1 MILHSL
7 FAHYRRH
14 PLQALFL
21 LIGIVVANVLLV
33 GTLLINAQARASYGQ
48 GERILN
54 AGPVAWIQH
63 RTEGQAMDER
73 DYIRLRRQGFD
84 RIAPVLTRLVR
95 TTDGEALEIL
105 GIDAFAFT
113 DTGGNA
119 EADDEG
125 GFGAFPFPPYRMW
138 ASPGRLRQLGYAEGE
153 RVTLDNGAILPPLRA
168 VPGQQLGHRL
178 LLDIGAL
185 QALTDSAGELS
196 YVAVFAAPPGRIE
209 ALRAALPEHLAW
221 RDRLDAPDPAEMAQS
236 FHLNLAAM
244 GLLTFVVGIFLTYN
258 ALTFSFTDRRELFRR
273 LRLAGV
279 SRNELRRGLLL
290 ELGAFLLAGSLL
302 GYWLGALLAAR
313 LLPGVGRTLAQLYD
327 VYIEYPDTL
336 LPDVSWLLPLAMTAI
351 AALMCIAF
359 PLRAALDT
367 PLLHRGESRWQKRR
381 MTLRDRRMALVGCAL
396 LAAAML
402 AASLATTLPHALAGM
417 ASLLL
422 GAALLLP
429 LALRGV
435 LTALAS
441 LIPPHRARAAW
452 LTADSRWL
460 LGPASLALMAM
471 TLALVANSGLN
482 TMISSFR
489 QATDAW
495 LEQRLAAQLYV
506 TSRVDADELQAWL
519 GEQGLGAT
527 VVQRYR
533 RNLQAPAPTGHRVP
547 LEIVSLQAD
556 ARFLDSIDL
565 IRTEPEARAGF
576 AAGEGLFV
584 SERAWRLDGWKPG
597 DRVSLCAGRPAVPL
611 LGVYHDYGNPRSQ
624 WMATEALYRA
634 CWPDDRPA
642 GLAVIGPADAPWGR
656 LRSALIGA
664 FGLDE
669 SAIIDQQELKQ
680 IGLAV
685 FDRTFTV
692 TQALNALT
700 LLVAGI
706 GMFCAIS
713 AIHHHR
719 VGYQALLASLGVSRR
734 ERGALLLT
742 QWGLLGLLCMV
753 VVWPFG
759 AILAAYLAG
768 IVTPVAFGWSFP
780 LVFAWPHYLEL
791 AATASGALVLAVL
804 LPSIRL
810 LRASPAALLR
820 EQST

>member
-1 MILHSL
+1 M
-7 FAHYRRH
+7 
-14 PLQALFL
+14 
-21 LIGIVVANVLLV
+21 V
-33 GTLLINAQARASYGQ
+33 
-48 GERILN
+48 
-54 AGPVAWIQH
+54 
-63 RTEGQAMDER
+63 DER

-95 TTDGEALEIL
+95 AADGEPLEIL

-113 DTGGNA
+113 GAAGDNGAG
-119 EADDEG
+119 EEG
-125 GFGAFPFPPYRMW
+125 GFGAFPFPPYRLW
-138 ASPGRLRQLGYAEGE
+138 VAPGRLRQLGYAEGA
-153 RVTLDNGAILPPLRA
+153 RIRLDTGATLPPVQA

-258 ALTFSFTDRRELFRR
+258 ALTFSFTDRGELFRR

-279 SRNELRRGLLL
+279 SRGELRRGLLI
-290 ELGAFLLAGSLL
+290 ELGAFLAAGSLL

-336 LPDVSWLLPLAMTAI
+336 LPDASWLLPLAMTTI

-367 PLLHRGESRWQKRR
+367 PLLHRGESRWQQRR
-381 MTLRDRRMALVGCAL
+381 MMLRDRRMALGGCAL
-396 LAAAML
+396 LIVAAL
-402 AASLATTLPHALAGM
+402 AGSLATTLPLALAGM

-429 LALRGV
+429 LPLRGL

-441 LIPPHRARAAW
+441 LVPAQRARAAW
-452 LTADSRWL
+452 LVADSRWL

-506 TSRVDADELQAWL
+506 TSRVDAGDVQAWL
-519 GEQGLGAT
+519 AT
-527 VVQRYR
+527 RQPDAQVVQRFR
-533 RNLQAPAPTGHRVP
+533 RDLQAPDPAGRRVP
-547 LEIVSLQAD
+547 LEVVSLQPGP
-556 ARFLDSIDL
+556 RFENSVDL
-565 IRTEPEARAGF
+565 IRAEPGARAAF
-576 AAGEGLFV
+576 AAGDGLFI

-597 DRVSLCAGRPAVPL
+597 DRVALCAGRPPVPL

-624 WMATEALYRA
+624 WMASEALYRA

-642 GLAVIGPADAPWGR
+642 GLAVVGPADAPWGQ

-664 FGLDE
+664 FELDE
-669 SAIIDQQELKQ
+669 GAVIDQQQLKQ

-692 TQALNALT
+692 TQALNVLT

-734 ERGALLLT
+734 ERGALLIA
-742 QWGLLGLLCMV
+742 QWGLLGLLCMAI
-753 VVWPFG
+753 VWPFG
-759 AILAAYLAG
+759 AVLAAYLAG

-810 LRASPAALLR
+810 LRASPATLLR
-820 EQST
+820 EQAT

>member
-1 MILHSL
+1 MILRSL
-7 FAHYRRH
+7 LAHYRRH
-14 PLQALFL
+14 PLQAVFL
-21 LIGIVVANVLLV
+21 VTGIVVANVLLV

-48 GERILN
+48 GERLLN

-63 RTEGQAMDER
+63 RTEGRAMDER

-84 RIAPVLTRLVR
+84 RIAPVLIRRVR
-95 TTDGEALEIL
+95 AADGEPLELL
-105 GIDAFAFT
+105 GVDAFAFSS
-113 DTGGNA
+113 TGVDAGA
-119 EADDEG
+119 G
-125 GFGAFPFPPYRMW
+125 GERGLGAFPFPPYRLW
-138 ASPGRLRQLGYAEGE
+138 IAPARLRQLGYADGA
-153 RVTLDNGAILPPLRA
+153 RIPLDNGKDLPPLQA

-196 YVAVFAAPPGRIE
+196 YVAVFDAPPARVA
-209 ALRAALPEHLAW
+209 ALRAALPDHLAW

-244 GLLTFVVGIFLTYN
+244 GLLTFVVGVFLTYN

-279 SRNELRRGLLL
+279 TRGELRRGLLL
-290 ELGAFLLAGSLL
+290 ELAVFLGLGSVL

-336 LPDVSWLLPLAMTAI
+336 LPDASWLLPLAMTTI
-351 AALMCIAF
+351 AAVMCIAF
-359 PLRAALDT
+359 PLRAALNT
-367 PLLHRGESRWQKRR
+367 PLLRRGENRWARRR
-381 MTLRDRRMALVGCAL
+381 MALRDRRMALAGCAL
-396 LAAAML
+396 LILAAL
-402 AASLATTLPHALAGM
+402 AASVATSLPVALAGM

-429 LALRGV
+429 LPLRG
-435 LTALAS
+435 LLNMLGALVPAQ
-441 LIPPHRARAAW
+441 RARAAW
-452 LTADSRWL
+452 LVADSRWL

-495 LEQRLAAQLYV
+495 LEQRLAARLYV
-506 TSRVDADELQAWL
+506 TSRADPDAVRAWL
-519 GEQGLGAT
+519 TTRQPDAR
-527 VVQRYR
+527 VVQRFR
-533 RNLQAPAPTGHRVP
+533 RQLRAPAPSGHTVP
-547 LEIVSLQAD
+547 LEVVSLQAGP
-556 ARFLDSIDL
+556 RFLDSVDL
-565 IRTEPEARAGF
+565 VRAEPAARAGF
-576 AAGEGLFV
+576 AAGEGLLI

-597 DRVSLCAGRPAVPL
+597 DRVTLCAGAPPLPL
-611 LGVYHDYGNPRSQ
+611 LGVYHDYGNPRAQ
-624 WMATEALYRA
+624 WMASEALYRS
-634 CWPDDRPA
+634 CWPHDRPA
-642 GLAVIGPADAPWGR
+642 GLAITGPATAPWGQ
-656 LRSALIGA
+656 LRSALVA
-664 FGLDE
+664 DLGLDE
-669 SAIIDQQELKQ
+669 GAVIDQQELKQ

-692 TQALNALT
+692 TRALNALT

-734 ERGALLLT
+734 ERGTLLIA
-742 QWGLLGLLCMV
+742 QWGLLGLLCMA

-780 LVFAWPHYLEL
+780 LLFSWPHYLQL
-791 AATASGALVLAVL
+791 AATAAGALVLAVL

-820 EQST
+820 EQAT

>member
-1 MILHSL
+1 MILRSL
-7 FAHYRRH
+7 LAHYRRH

-21 LIGIVVANVLLV
+21 LTGIVVANVLLV

-48 GERILN
+48 GERLLN

-63 RTEGQAMDER
+63 RTEGRSMDER

-84 RIAPVLTRLVR
+84 RIAPVLTRTVR
-95 TTDGEALEIL
+95 AADGEPLEIL

-113 DTGGNA
+113 GAAGDS
-119 EADDEG
+119 EAIGED
-125 GFGAFPFPPYRMW
+125 GFGAFPFPPYRLW
-138 ASPGRLRQLGYAEGE
+138 VAPGRLRQLGYAAGD
-153 RVTLDNGAILPPLRA
+153 RIPLDTGATLPPVQA

-196 YVAVFAAPPGRIE
+196 YVAVFAAPPERIE

-258 ALTFSFTDRRELFRR
+258 ALTFSFTDRGELFRR

-279 SRNELRRGLLL
+279 SRGELRRGLLL
-290 ELGAFLLAGSLL
+290 ELGAFLAVGSLV

-327 VYIEYPDTL
+327 VYIDYPDTL
-336 LPDVSWLLPLAMTAI
+336 LPDTSWLLPLAMTTI

-367 PLLHRGESRWQKRR
+367 PLLHRGERRWQQRR
-381 MTLRDRRMALVGCAL
+381 MTLRDRRMALGGCAL
-396 LAAAML
+396 LVVAAL
-402 AASLATTLPHALAGM
+402 AGSLATTLPLALAGM

-429 LALRGV
+429 LPLRALLR
-435 LTALAS
+435 ALAA
-441 LIPPHRARAAW
+441 LVPPQRARAAW
-452 LTADSRWL
+452 LIADSRWL

-506 TSRVDADELQAWL
+506 TARVDAGAVQAWL
-519 GEQGLGAT
+519 AARQPGAR
-527 VVQRYR
+527 VVQRFR
-533 RNLQAPAPTGHRVP
+533 RDLRAAGPAGRGVP
-547 LEIVSLQAD
+547 LEVVSLQAGE
-556 ARFLDSIDL
+556 RFLDSVDL
-565 IRTEPEARAGF
+565 IRAEPDARADF
-576 AAGEGLFV
+576 AAGDGLFI
-584 SERAWRLDGWKPG
+584 SERAWRLDGWTPG
-597 DRVSLCAGRPAVPL
+597 DRVALCAGRPSVPL

-624 WMATEALYRA
+624 WMASEALYRA

-642 GLAVIGPADAPWGR
+642 GLAVVGPAAAPWGP
-656 LRSALIGA
+656 LRSALIAA
-664 FGLDE
+664 FALDE
-669 SAIIDQQELKQ
+669 GAVIDQQELKQ

-734 ERGALLLT
+734 ERGALLIA
-742 QWGLLGLLCMV
+742 QWGLLGLLCMA

-759 AILAAYLAG
+759 AVLAAYLAG

-780 LVFAWPHYLEL
+780 LVFAWGHYLEL

-820 EQST
+820 EQAT